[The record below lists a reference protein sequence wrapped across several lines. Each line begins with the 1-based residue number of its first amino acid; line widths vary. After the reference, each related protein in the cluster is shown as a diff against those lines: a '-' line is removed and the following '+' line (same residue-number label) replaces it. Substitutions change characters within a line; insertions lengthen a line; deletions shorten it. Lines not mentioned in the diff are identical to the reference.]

1 MCPDR
6 TGCPLGG
13 HAVTDLVEEPLQVPR
28 SELRV
33 AAFQVL
39 GLLTGG
45 VVHFAMAKTIGL
57 R

>member
-28 SELRV
+28 SELGV
-33 AAFQVL
+33 AAFQDL
-39 GLLTGG
+39 RLLTGG
-45 VVHFAMAKTIGL
+45 MVHLAMAKTIGL